1 MQLVELHRVY
11 QNDKY
16 YSMLDDYC
24 FKAKNLYNNAL
35 YHIRQYYIYCR
46 NIEDGKPIE
55 NLDVPE
61 DVKTYMQSKGKYIDY
76 YSMDKLCKKL
86 NSSLTEDYK
95 SLPIAV
101 CSQGVLKKLHQNWIS
116 FFEALKVY
124 NSEPDSFLGRPSI
137 PGYLDKKNG
146 RYNLVLTNQVCKIKD
161 GIVTFPKSFNGF
173 TVKTN
178 VEKLQQVTITAKS
191 RYYQIEIAYNVKEE
205 PLKEENNKY
214 LSVDIGVTNLAAIT
228 NNFNDEQWIISGKPL
243 KSKNQYYN
251 KLLAYYKGKAKKE
264 NKKDT
269 SKHIQSITRNRNDY
283 IETYMHKASKMLIN
297 LALSYDVSKIVIGYN
312 QGWKQEVDL
321 GDKTNQNFVSIPF
334 NNFINKLKYK
344 GLLYGIEVVT
354 VEESYTSGTSFLDGE
369 MPNKENYN
377 KSRRV
382 HRGLF
387 KSNSGRT
394 LNSDVNGSYQILK
407 KYIGNYKVNPTSL
420 KVLQVI

>member
-11 QNDKY
+11 PDEEY
-16 YSMLDDYC
+16 YNVLDNYC
-24 FKAKNLYNNAL
+24 LKAKNLYNNAL
-35 YHIRQYYIYCR
+35 YHIRQYYIYCK
-46 NIEDGKPIE
+46 NIEEGKSIE

-61 DVKTYMQSKGKYIDY
+61 EVKSFMQSKGKYIDY
-76 YSMDKLCKKL
+76 YNMDKLCKVL

-95 SLPIAV
+95 SLPVAA

-116 FFEALKVY
+116 FFKALKTY
-124 NSEPDSFLGRPSI
+124 KNEPDSFTGCPNI
-137 PGYLDKKNG
+137 PRYLDKKNG

-161 GIVTFPKSFNGF
+161 GTVAFPKTFNGF

-178 VEKLQQVTITAKS
+178 IEKLQQVTISPKNG
-191 RYYQIEIAYNVKEE
+191 YYQIEIAYNVKEE

-228 NNFNDEQWIISGKPL
+228 NNFNGEQWLISGKPL
-243 KSKNQYYN
+243 KSVNQYYN
-251 KLLAYYKGKAKKE
+251 KLLAYYKGRAKKE

-269 SKHIQSITRNRNDY
+269 SKRIQDITRNRNDY

-297 LALSYDVSKIVIGYN
+297 LALNYDVSKIIIGYN
-312 QGWKQEVDL
+312 QGWKQKVNL
-321 GDKTNQNFVSIPF
+321 GDKTNQNFVTIPF
-334 NNFINKLKYK
+334 NSFINKLKYK
-344 GLLYGIEVVT
+344 GLLCGIEVVT

-369 MPNKENYN
+369 MPNKESYQ

-407 KYIGNYKVNPTSL
+407 KYIGNYKVNPSSL